1 MYKLRLEKRATKAL
15 QKIAEP
21 MKSRIIKALDEM
33 TRDPFSG
40 DIKAL
45 QGEWKGLY
53 RRRVGDFRIVY
64 SLDSDIKIVS
74 VESITD
80 RKDSY

>member
-40 DIKAL
+40 DIRAL
-45 QGEWKGLY
+45 QGEWKGFY

-64 SLDSDIKIVS
+64 SVDSDIKIVS
-74 VESITD
+74 IESITD